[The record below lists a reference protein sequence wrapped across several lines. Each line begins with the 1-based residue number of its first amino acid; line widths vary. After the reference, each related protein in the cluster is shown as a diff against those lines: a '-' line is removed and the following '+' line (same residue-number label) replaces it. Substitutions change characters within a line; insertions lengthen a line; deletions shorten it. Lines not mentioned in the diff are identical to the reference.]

1 MFFCRVFDV
10 NVCLMLVAGFF
21 IMRFCLYIYIYHMC
35 VRGVMLF
42 FAGLFAAFSMFL
54 ADFLMFAYSFW
65 FCFL

>member
-1 MFFCRVFDV
+1 
-10 NVCLMLVAGFF
+10 MLVAGFF

>member
-1 MFFCRVFDV
+1 MFDACCWVLYYAV
-10 NVCLMLVAGFF
+10 LF
-21 IMRFCLYIYIYHMC
+21 IYIYIYIYIYHMC